1 MAQPSVLFPFLDY
14 QESAGHKTSVDGG
27 WPRRF
32 DELVETVGGTI
43 ESLDNKAVVFS
54 RENNSNSD

>member
-14 QESAGHKTSVDGG
+14 QESAGHKTSVGGG

-54 RENNSNSD
+54 RGE